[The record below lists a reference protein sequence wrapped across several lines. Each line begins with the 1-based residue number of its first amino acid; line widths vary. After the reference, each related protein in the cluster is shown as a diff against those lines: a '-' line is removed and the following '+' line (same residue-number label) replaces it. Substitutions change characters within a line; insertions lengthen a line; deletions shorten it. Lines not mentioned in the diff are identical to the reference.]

1 MTHRNAMISVDAN
14 KQTCLFLRAPLDY
27 KAPAPEEGTKRDNRE
42 DAGYAKDAQSRTKD
56 EEARN

>member
-1 MTHRNAMISVDAN
+1 MISVDAN
-14 KQTCLFLRAPLDY
+14 KRTCLFLRAPLDY